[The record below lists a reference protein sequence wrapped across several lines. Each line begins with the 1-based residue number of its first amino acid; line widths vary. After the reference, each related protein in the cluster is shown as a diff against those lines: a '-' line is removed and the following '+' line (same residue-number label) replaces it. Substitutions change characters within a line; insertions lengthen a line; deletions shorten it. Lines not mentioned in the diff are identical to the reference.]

1 MIKKLVGMA
10 GMILALAVGTRAA
23 IIGGDVIA
31 IDFGATAPA
40 DANWNQISASALSIG
55 NLQRLS
61 DGALTGIGVTVT
73 TSANFGNYIKNA
85 VPSDSSLG
93 ATDVSIYADHLAAND
108 LTAPDLITVT
118 YTGLDDSL
126 SYTLTGGMARS
137 GTTTAFE
144 QTYTVGG
151 ADYDYTGSSGVDA
164 YAEYTGLS
172 SSGGVLTFT
181 VSDYTDSDLAS
192 ISQITLTAVEVP
204 QDGASLRLVPGALS
218 LDLVGPDTT
227 FGDIITVSYIAGALS
242 SGDIKIIWLVTDAGF
257 SAVATDPIMGVS
269 NNEEDIIVTF
279 DNESIGLANGE
290 QTNSTLEVT
299 WTEIG
304 TSVTNTET
312 IALDVTYDKHG
323 DLARFWTI
331 ALDFGDTP
339 AANYFNDISANG
351 TYSSLVRLSDGHSV
365 SGISVKVTGAS
376 FYKSDGPNDSLT
388 GLSADYDVSNVTD
401 WAGDTDTWTV
411 MFYGLDD
418 SLVYDI
424 EGVIGG
430 FTDNANTDTIFLQAG
445 TRTNMFNPVTASA
458 NPRIA
463 RIEGV
468 RSFGGV
474 LEIAAKPGSKT
485 PVLSVLTVTAVAGS
499 TNDVIV
505 VPNIVDITVGSES
518 DVALNLEHAGT
529 NYVVQQSDDLQR
541 FSAVDYEVEGA
552 DNDSVLLSGSE
563 NVDPDGDGNSFFRLN
578 RRPNFV
584 IIFADDQGYQDLGC
598 FGSPDILTPRIDA
611 MASEGIRFT
620 SFYAQTVCGPSRD
633 SLMTGCYPLRTA
645 TPDAR
650 SVVHCRLA
658 HTEVTLAEIL
668 KEVGYTTAAFGKW
681 DLGGHSQTTYDP
693 DYLPLA
699 QGFDYFLGT
708 SGSNDG
714 TVNIIENTTRIE
726 TGADMSGLTERYTD
740 AAISFIQNNTDRP
753 FFVYLAHTM
762 PHVDLAVSDDFL
774 GTSAGGLYG
783 DVIEELD
790 WNVGRI
796 LDTLAGEGLDSNTYV
811 IYMSDN
817 GPWYLGNSSGHVNE
831 YGGVAEAEAMGGSAL
846 PLRGDKVTSWEGG
859 FRVPCVMRAPGRIP
873 AGTVCDEITSTQD
886 IMPSIAKLAGA
897 TVPTDRVIDGVDITP
912 LMQGV
917 SDAAT
922 SREVFYYYV
931 RNDLHAVRVGKWK
944 LHVARDADSTWARYY
959 RDGDLFNI
967 PSPMLFDLE
976 ADIGETND
984 VAAANPSVVSNLLEY
999 IEFARTDIGD
1009 GVLIG
1014 ENAR

>member
-1 MIKKLVGMA
+1 MKKTAGMA
-10 GMILALAVGTRAA
+10 GMFLALVVGARAA
-23 IIGGDVIA
+23 IVGGDVIA

-40 DANWNQISASALSIG
+40 VANWNQISTSTLSIG
-55 NLQRLS
+55 DLPRLS
-61 DGALTGIGVTVT
+61 DGAFTGVGVSVTLTGTNGDYV
-73 TSANFGNYIKNA
+73 NNA
-85 VPSDSSLG
+85 APGTGLG
-93 ATDVSIYADHLAAND
+93 STDESIYADHLAANN
-108 LTAPDLITVT
+108 LSGSDLITVV

-137 GTTTAFE
+137 GNTAPFE

-151 ADYDYTGSSGVDA
+151 IDYDYTGDSGVDA

-181 VSDYTDSDLAS
+181 VSDYTDTDLAS
-192 ISQITLTAVEVP
+192 ISQMTLTAVEK
-204 QDGASLRLVPGALS
+204 L
-218 LDLVGPDTT
+218 
-227 FGDIITVSYIAGALS
+227 
-242 SGDIKIIWLVTDAGF
+242 TD
-257 SAVATDPIMGVS
+257 
-269 NNEEDIIVTF
+269 
-279 DNESIGLANGE
+279 
-290 QTNSTLEVT
+290 
-299 WTEIG
+299 
-304 TSVTNTET
+304 
-312 IALDVTYDKHG
+312 
-323 DLARFWTI
+323 FWTI

-339 AANYFNDISANG
+339 PANHFNDISANG
-351 TYSSLVRLSDGHSV
+351 TYSSLVRLSDGSSV
-365 SGISVKVTGAS
+365 TGISVKVTGPS
-376 FYKSDGPNDSLT
+376 FYKSDGPNDSLS
-388 GLSADYDVSNVTD
+388 GLSTDYDVSNVTD
-401 WAGDTDTWTV
+401 WAGDGDTWTV

-418 SLVYDI
+418 SLLYDI

-430 FTDNANTDTIFLQAG
+430 FTNNANTDYTFLQAG
-445 TRTNMFNPVTASA
+445 TLTNLFNPATASA
-458 NPRIA
+458 DPRIA

-474 LEIAAKPGSKT
+474 LEIAAKPGT
-485 PVLSVLTVTAVAGS
+485 VYPFLSALTLTTVEGS

-505 VPNIVDITVGSES
+505 VPNIVDITVGSAS
-518 DVALNLEHAGT
+518 NVALNLEHAGT
-529 NYVVQQSDDLQR
+529 NYVVQRSDDLQR
-541 FSAVDYEVEGA
+541 FSAIDFDVHGTSGDTVRIEG
-552 DNDSVLLSGSE
+552 GE
-563 NVDPDGDGNSFFRLN
+563 NVDADGDGSGFFRLS

-584 IIFADDQGYQDLGC
+584 IILADDQGYQDLGC
-598 FGSPDILTPRIDA
+598 FGSPDILTPRIDT
-611 MASEGIRFT
+611 MASEGMRFT
-620 SFYAQTVCGPSRD
+620 GFYAQTVCGPSRD
-633 SLMTGCYPLRTA
+633 ALMTGCYPLRTA

-681 DLGGHSQTTYDP
+681 DLGGHSQTAYDP

-708 SGSNDG
+708 SGSNDS

-726 TGADMSGLTERYTD
+726 TGADMGGLTERYTD
-740 AAISFIQNNTDRP
+740 AAISFIQKNKERP

-762 PHVDLAVSDDFL
+762 PHVDLAVSDDFA

-790 WNVGRI
+790 YNVGRI
-796 LDTLAGEGLDSNTYV
+796 HDAVEELGLDDNTYV
-811 IYMSDN
+811 IYTSDN
-817 GPWYLGNSSGHVNE
+817 GPWYLGNSSSHVGE
-831 YGGVAEAEAMGGSAL
+831 YGSVAEAEAMGGSAL

-859 FRVPCVMRAPGRIP
+859 FRVPCIMRAPGRIP
-873 AGTVCDEITSTQD
+873 AGTVCDEIASTQD
-886 IMPSIAKLAGA
+886 LMPSLAKLAGA
-897 TVPTDRVIDGVDITP
+897 TVPSDRVIDGVDITS
-912 LMQGV
+912 LMHGV
-917 SDAAT
+917 SGAT
-922 SREVFYYYV
+922 GSREAFYYYV

-959 RDGDLFNI
+959 RDGDWFDI

-984 VAAANPSVVSNLLEY
+984 VSTLYPDVVSNLLEY

-1009 GVLIG
+1009 GDLVG

>member
-1 MIKKLVGMA
+1 MKKTVGMA
-10 GMILALAVGTRAA
+10 GMILALAVGARAA
-23 IIGGDVIA
+23 IIVGDVVA

-40 DANWNQISASALSIG
+40 VANWNQISTSTLSIG
-55 NLQRLS
+55 DLQRLS
-61 DGALTGIGVTVT
+61 DGNPTGVGVTVT
-73 TSANFGNYIKNA
+73 LTGTNGDYINNA
-85 VPSDSSLG
+85 APGDPGLG
-93 ATDVSIYADHLAAND
+93 STDASIYNDHLAANN
-108 LTAPDLITVT
+108 LTGPDLITVT

-137 GTTTAFE
+137 GGTTAFE
-144 QTYTVGG
+144 QTYWVGG
-151 ADYDYTGSSGVDA
+151 VEYDYTGASGVDA
-164 YAEYTGLS
+164 YAEYTGLT

-181 VSDYTDSDLAS
+181 VSDYTDTDLAS
-192 ISQITLTAVEVP
+192 ISQMTLTAVGEL
-204 QDGASLRLVPGALS
+204 QATLSLAPSELS
-218 LDLVGPDTT
+218 LDLVAPDTT
-227 FGDIITVSYIAGALS
+227 VDGIITVSYIAGAASLN
-242 SGDIKIIWLVTDAGF
+242 DIEILTYTADAGF
-257 SAVATDPIMGVS
+257 SAAITNTTMGLVDT
-269 NNEEDIIVTF
+269 EEDITVTF
-279 DNESIGLANGE
+279 DNSGIGLANGE
-290 QTNSTLEVT
+290 STNSTLEVT
-299 WTEIG
+299 WTEAG
-304 TSVTNTET
+304 SSVTNAET
-312 IALDVTYDKHG
+312 FTLDVTYDE
-323 DLARFWTI
+323 DLAKFWTI

-339 AANYFNDISANG
+339 PANHFNDISANG
-351 TYSSLVRLSDGHSV
+351 TYSSPERLSDGHSV
-365 SGISVKVTGAS
+365 TGISVKVTGAS
-376 FYKSDGPNDSLT
+376 FYKSDGPNDSLA
-388 GLSADYDVSNVTD
+388 GLSADYDLSNVTD

-430 FTDNANTDTIFLQAG
+430 FTNNANTDTTFLQAG

-458 NPRIA
+458 DPRIA
-463 RIEGV
+463 RIEGA
-468 RSFGGV
+468 RSHGGV
-474 LEIAAKPGSKT
+474 LEIAAKPGSKV
-485 PVLSVLTVTAVAGS
+485 PVLSTLMVTAVEGS

-518 DVALNLEHAGT
+518 NVALNLEHAGT

-541 FSAVDYEVEGA
+541 FSAVDFEVEGVG
-552 DNDSVLLSGSE
+552 NETVRLSGSG
-563 NVDPDGDGNSFFRLN
+563 NVDPDGDGSSFFRLN
-578 RRPNFV
+578 RQPNF
-584 IIFADDQGYQDLGC
+584 IIVFADDQGYQDLGC
-598 FGSPDILTPRIDA
+598 FGSPDILTPRIDT
-611 MASEGIRFT
+611 MASEGMRFT
-620 SFYAQTVCGPSRD
+620 GFYAQTVCGPSRD

-668 KEVGYTTAAFGKW
+668 KEVGYTTAVFGKW

-726 TGADMSGLTERYTD
+726 TGADMSQLTKRYTD
-740 AAISFIQNNTDRP
+740 AAIAFIQNNKERP

-762 PHVDLAVSDDFL
+762 PHVDLAVSDDFE

-796 LDTLAGEGLDSNTYV
+796 LDTLVAEGLDSNTYV

-817 GPWYLGNSSGHVNE
+817 GPWYLGNSSSHVSE

-873 AGTVCDEITSTQD
+873 AGTMCDEIISTQD
-886 IMPSIAKLAGA
+886 IMPSLAKLAGA
-897 TVPTDRVIDGVDITP
+897 TVPSDRVIDGVDITP
-912 LMQGV
+912 LMHGV
-917 SDAAT
+917 PGAAT
-922 SREVFYYYV
+922 SREAFFYYV

-944 LHVARDADSTWARYY
+944 LHVARDADSTWAKYY
-959 RDGDLFNI
+959 RDGDLFDI
-967 PSPMLFDLE
+967 PSPLLFDLD

-999 IEFARTDIGD
+999 IELARADIGD
-1009 GVLIG
+1009 GALIG